1 MFAVLRDRAIC
12 RMVKGWRDSETTPPT
27 QFNGRNRGEYVAD
40 LDMPDGARAIGH
52 RNASGANPASAWRMR
67 LHRTISPATPPHS
80 AGTADKAFNRQYI
93 RSTHAARAAT
103 PSVSALMNYLP
114 R

>member
-12 RMVKGWRDSETTPPT
+12 RMVKGWRIRDNSPT
-27 QFNGRNRGEYVAD
+27 QFNGRNRGNMSPISTCRTEPGPSV
-40 LDMPDGARAIGH
+40 IGT
-52 RNASGANPASAWRMR
+52 RQGQTPRLRGVWR